1 MQSVPRNR
9 RVSCKSVGSSQVWE
23 ALHEESR
30 FGSSRGADARFYGNA
45 RRTVER
51 DVERVHEPG
60 TQRPVIF
67 DKRGSESG
75 NRPYRLPDGRGSE
88 LLRWHERIDD
98 WHQRVDDVLLDGD
111 DGSRASQL

>member
-30 FGSSRGADARFYGNA
+30 FGSSRCADARLYGNA
-45 RRTVER
+45 WRTVER
-51 DVERVHEPG
+51 DVERGHESG
-60 TQRPVIF
+60 SQRPVIF
-67 DKRGSESG
+67 DKRSKKSA

-88 LLRWHERIDD
+88 LLRWHERAAVAGVPD
-98 WHQRVDDVLLDGD
+98 
-111 DGSRASQL
+111 RAPG